1 MKQDNYYSQENHGP
15 YQLFSIGDFPLE
27 DGGIIEHCEIAYSTF
42 GKLNAQKDNAILITT
57 WYSGTSRIMEQ
68 VYVGAGR
75 AIDPAKYFIIIINQI
90 GNGLSTSPHNA
101 GDSLHGP
108 KFPRVR
114 IADDVRAQHKL
125 LTEQFGIETLALV
138 TGGSMGA
145 QQTWEWAVRYP
156 EMVKRAAPI
165 AGRATRSSHNFL
177 FIEALIYSLTSDPSW
192 NRGLYTDPKAVADGL
207 RHHAD
212 LLSVMGFSVEFFR
225 QALYTNIGFP
235 TLEDFRSGFMH
246 NYFLP
251 MDPNNLLCMAWK
263 WQQGDV
269 SRVTNGN
276 LAAALARIRAK
287 TFVIA
292 IDQDM
297 LMPPSDCETDQE
309 LTPGSELKIITS
321 AAGHL
326 SLFGLDPVYVEQIDK
341 CLAELLAIQ
350 VDGTTSD
357 HTPMPGKH
365 AKLDLASM

>member
-42 GKLNAQKDNAILITT
+42 GKLNALKDNAILITT

-101 GDSLHGP
+101 GDSLRGP

-165 AGRATRSSHNFL
+165 AGRATRSSHSFL
-177 FIEALIYSLTSDPSW
+177 FTEALIYSLTSDPSW
-192 NRGLYTDPKAVADGL
+192 NRGLYIDPKAVADGL

-235 TLEDFRSGFMH
+235 TLEDFRSGFTH

-251 MDPNNLLCMAWK
+251 MDPNNLLCTF
-263 WQQGDV
+263 
-269 SRVTNGN
+269 SPRTSN
-276 LAAALARIRAK
+276 LFSLTSAIKRGHHLRYWSSSSKSLFSILFHHRRINIFLSISYPCVRRAK
-287 TFVIA
+287 VTSGRSCSATAF
-292 IDQDM
+292 
-297 LMPPSDCETDQE
+297 
-309 LTPGSELKIITS
+309 II
-321 AAGHL
+321 
-326 SLFGLDPVYVEQIDK
+326 
-341 CLAELLAIQ
+341 
-350 VDGTTSD
+350 
-357 HTPMPGKH
+357 
-365 AKLDLASM
+365 